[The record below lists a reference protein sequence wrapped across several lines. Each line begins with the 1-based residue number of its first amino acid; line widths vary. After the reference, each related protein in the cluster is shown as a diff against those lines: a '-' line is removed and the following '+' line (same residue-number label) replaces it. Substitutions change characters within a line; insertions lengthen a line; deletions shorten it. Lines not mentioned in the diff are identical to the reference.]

1 MNHKT
6 LSAPR
11 GFIEKCEFVYSENI
25 YMEESGS
32 WENICKEK
40 HIFCVF
46 KLEILFYTYGK
57 L

>member
-40 HIFCVF
+40 HI
-46 KLEILFYTYGK
+46 LRI
-57 L
+57 